1 MFKWTSG
8 RQKTGY
14 EKISFIEKGFSLGKL
29 LGFDLHLIR
38 YPSYGIDVS
47 PEELIYFEEI
57 SDFSWADSLIIYR
70 KDNILYSIEDETVI
84 AVSEDGENYAEVRK
98 NSIFYHS

>member
-1 MFKWTSG
+1 MNSYQDQLNCESIKHF
-8 RQKTGY
+8 
-14 EKISFIEKGFSLGKL
+14 
-29 LGFDLHLIR
+29 
-38 YPSYGIDVS
+38 YGIDVS

-84 AVSEDGENYAEVRK
+84 AVSEDEAMEKMLDFEETKRMYP
-98 NSIFYHS
+98 